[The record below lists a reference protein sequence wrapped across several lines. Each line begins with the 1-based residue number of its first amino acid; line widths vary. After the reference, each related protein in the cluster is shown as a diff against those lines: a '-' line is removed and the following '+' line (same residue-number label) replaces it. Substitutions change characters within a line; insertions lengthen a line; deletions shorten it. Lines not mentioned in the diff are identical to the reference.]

1 MPGQLDMARC
11 LDVLSSW
18 IKNCDNN
25 HSRCAP
31 RPPAKLPGRVLDVG
45 NRGAQNV
52 VRLYETQQ
60 ELAHYTTLSHCWGK
74 QQIFTT
80 TKATLAQRKLEV
92 QWSRLS
98 RTFQDAINITR
109 ELGIRYIWIDSLCII
124 QDDKEDWEREAAK
137 MAEIYSCSYLNLA
150 ATGSAD
156 GDGGCFFNR
165 STLSGKLRYP
175 VEFRE
180 IKHESGG
187 RSNSIFVR
195 RVLSDAHIHF
205 TDLEPPNAEHILG
218 AAPLLTRAWVLQE
231 RFLTARTLHC
241 HAAELV
247 WECEES
253 LLCECGGVDDHSS
266 GSTRANAR
274 LKSTCAEAF
283 AGQKTVKQAGN
294 LWFDVVSIYSRLKLT
309 NESDRLPALSGLAK
323 RFSDVFHGSY
333 LGGLWETD
341 LPQAL
346 LWQACPSLYGR
357 VSRVALQNRIP
368 TWSWASVQF
377 RDTDFGGFITYDTAT
392 YFGFEPDHRLSIIA
406 SSSLP
411 SGLDP
416 FGQVSGGMIELR
428 GAFISTFLFSEH
440 LPDYTSSFLVFDR
453 DEAFDTVLVSKE
465 DLIVD
470 IPLYEKGPGE
480 MFDGE
485 SLYCLL
491 IGHTTRDMAREGH
504 PPELFS
510 LSLVLK
516 PSTLV
521 PGAYERV
528 GMLQSDR
535 DEGWFREAIEST
547 IVII

>member
-1 MPGQLDMARC
+1 MARC
-11 LDVLSSW
+11 LDVLSGW

-25 HSRCAP
+25 HSHCAL
-31 RPPAKLPGRVLDVG
+31 RPPAKLPARVLDVG

-52 VRLYETQQ
+52 VRLYETQR
-60 ELAHYTTLSHCWGK
+60 ELAHYTSLSHCWGK
-74 QQIFTT
+74 KHIVTT
-80 TKATLAQRKLEV
+80 TKATLEQRKLEV
-92 QWSRLS
+92 QWPQLS
-98 RTFQDAINITR
+98 KTFQDAISITR
-109 ELGIRYIWIDSLCII
+109 ALGIRYIWIDSLCII
-124 QDDKEDWEREAAK
+124 QDDKEDWERESAK

-165 STLSGKLRYP
+165 SALSGKSLYP
-175 VEFRE
+175 VEFHE

-187 RSNSIFVR
+187 RSSSIFAR
-195 RVLSDAHIHF
+195 RLLSDAHIHF
-205 TDLEPPNAEHILG
+205 TNLEPPNTEQMLG
-218 AAPLLTRAWVLQE
+218 SAPLLTRAWVLQE

-247 WECEES
+247 WECKES
-253 LLCECGGVDDHSS
+253 LLCECGGVDDDSIQ
-266 GSTRANAR
+266 ANTR

-283 AGQKTVKQAGN
+283 AGQKTVKQMGN
-294 LWFDVVSIYSRLKLT
+294 LWFDIISLYSRLKLS

-323 RFSDVFHGSY
+323 RFSDVFLGSY
-333 LGGLWETD
+333 LGGLWEID

-346 LWQACPSLYGR
+346 LWQACPSLYGNT
-357 VSRVALQNRIP
+357 SRTALQNRIP

-377 RDTDFGGFITYDTAT
+377 HDTDFSGFITYDTAT

-406 SSSLP
+406 SSSPP

-416 FGQVSGGMIELR
+416 FGQVSGGMVELR
-428 GAFISTFLFSEH
+428 GAFISTFLFHER
-440 LPDYTSSFLVFDR
+440 LPDYTSSFLMFDR
-453 DEAFDTVLVSKE
+453 DEALDTVLVSKE

-470 IPLYEKGPGE
+470 IPLYEKGQGE

-491 IGHTTRDMAREGH
+491 IGHTTRDMAREGR
-504 PPELFS
+504 PPELSS

-516 PSTLV
+516 PSISV

-535 DEGWFREAIEST
+535 GDDWFQEAVESI
-547 IVII
+547 IVIV

>member
-1 MPGQLDMARC
+1 
-11 LDVLSSW
+11 
-18 IKNCDNN
+18 
-25 HSRCAP
+25 
-31 RPPAKLPGRVLDVG
+31 
-45 NRGAQNV
+45 V
-52 VRLYETQQ
+52 VRLYETQR
-60 ELAHYTTLSHCWGK
+60 ELAHYTTLSHCWGTK
-74 QQIFTT
+74 HIAIT
-80 TKATLAQRKLEV
+80 TKATLEQRKLEV
-92 QWSRLS
+92 QWPQLS

-109 ELGIRYIWIDSLCII
+109 ALGIRYIWIDSLCII
-124 QDDKEDWEREAAK
+124 QDDKEDWERESAK

-156 GDGGCFFNR
+156 GDGGCLFNR
-165 STLSGKLRYP
+165 STLSGKSQYP

-187 RSNSIFVR
+187 RSSSIFAR
-195 RVLSDAHIHF
+195 RLLSDAHIHF
-205 TDLEPPNAEHILG
+205 TDLEPPNAEQMLG
-218 AAPLLTRAWVLQE
+218 SAPLLTRAWVLQE

-253 LLCECGGVDDHSS
+253 LLCECGGVDDHNS
-266 GSTRANAR
+266 GSTQANTR

-283 AGQKTVKQAGN
+283 AGQKTVKQTGN
-294 LWFDVVSIYSRLKLT
+294 LWFDIISLYSRLKLS

-323 RFSDVFHGSY
+323 RFSDVFLGSY

-346 LWQACPSLYGR
+346 LWQACPSLHGN
-357 VSRVALQNRIP
+357 VSRTALQNRIP

-377 RDTDFGGFITYDTAT
+377 HDTDFGGLITYDTAT
-392 YFGFEPDHRLSIIA
+392 YFGLELDYRLSIIA
-406 SSSLP
+406 SSSPP

-416 FGQVSGGMIELR
+416 FGQVSGGMMELR
-428 GAFISTFLFSEH
+428 GAFISTFLFHER
-440 LPDYTSSFLVFDR
+440 LPDYTSSILMFDR
-453 DEAFDTVLVSKE
+453 DEAFDTVLVSTE
-465 DLIVD
+465 HLIVD
-470 IPLYEKGPGE
+470 IPLYEKGQGE

-516 PSTLV
+516 PSIFV

-535 DEGWFREAIEST
+535 DEDWFQEATESM
-547 IVII
+547 IVIV